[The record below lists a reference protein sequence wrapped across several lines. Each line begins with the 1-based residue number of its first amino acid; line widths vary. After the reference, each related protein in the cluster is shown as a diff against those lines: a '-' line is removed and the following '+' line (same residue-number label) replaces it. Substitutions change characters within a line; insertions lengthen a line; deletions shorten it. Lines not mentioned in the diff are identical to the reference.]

1 MNIRNNSMKTK
12 QKTNSGEISEI
23 TPILKDLRYTFF
35 ANVENYID
43 NEELLLFFSAES
55 IHHVHLVTQVDLG
68 QHDST

>member
-1 MNIRNNSMKTK
+1 M
-12 QKTNSGEISEI
+12 
-23 TPILKDLRYTFF
+23 
-35 ANVENYID
+35 D